1 MCLYQTVHHL
11 VSNISLVF
19 REAIMV
25 ILEEN
30 KFAFSDFHAQYY
42 CLGCFFLLTV
52 TKEMSV
58 GFYGF
63 FLSYY
68 GNGIE
73 LNFQIEFKGWPTLL
87 IV

>member
-11 VSNISLVF
+11 ISNISLVF

-30 KFAFSDFHAQYY
+30 KFAFSDFHTQYY
-42 CLGCFFLLTV
+42 CFGVFLLTL

-63 FLSYY
+63 FILLWEW
-68 GNGIE
+68 NR
-73 LNFQIEFKGWPTLL
+73 IEFPN
-87 IV
+87 